1 MPCYGGSLQK
11 MSTGGTLSNYYVDS
25 LIGHDSEE
33 VYGGGVG
40 GAGGGVGGVGGAA
53 RFLQGGHHATPR
65 PSSGVV
71 AEGSDFS
78 SCSFA
83 PKSAVFPA
91 SWHPQ
96 PPAPMPGIYH
106 PYMPQPHLG
115 GPGEGGGGGGGR
127 YVRSWIEPFASFP
140 SSPGN
145 GGGGNSNVSAA
156 SAAAAAATNIASNGA
171 GGGSSSARH
180 YGIVKPESGA
190 AAAAGPVGPSPSSSS
205 ATVSSSSSSCSSDSP
220 SKRTECAPSRE
231 PSGVNGP
238 EYTCNSFL
246 AEPREKAAAAAAA
259 TTTTTVSNGSSH
271 PVAAAAVA
279 AATSNVTTTGSNSS
293 TAAPA
298 KPASGCSRN
307 ASPSSDL
314 KEEKPQQQLDPNNPA
329 ANWIHARSTRKKR
342 CPYTKFQTLELEK
355 EFLFNMYLTRDRRYE
370 VARILNLTERQVKIW
385 FQNRRMKMKKM
396 NKEKGNKGD

>member
-1 MPCYGGSLQK
+1 MSLAVENRLVPGGNDDRPRK
-11 MSTGGTLSNYYVDS
+11 TPN
-25 LIGHDSEE
+25 GHDSEE

-91 SWHPQ
+91 SWPAVHPQ

-156 SAAAAAATNIASNGA
+156 SAAAAAAAAAAATTSIASNGA

-190 AAAAGPVGPSPSSSS
+190 AAAAAAGPVGPSPSSSS
-205 ATVSSSSSSCSSDSP
+205 ATVSSSSSSSSCSSESP

-259 TTTTTVSNGSSH
+259 NSEQRFFSPGCGRRSCSH
-271 PVAAAAVA
+271 QQYHHQQQQQRQYRHPGQASVWLQPQCQPQQRSEGGEAS
-279 AATSNVTTTGSNSS
+279 AAT
-293 TAAPA
+293 
-298 KPASGCSRN
+298 
-307 ASPSSDL
+307 
-314 KEEKPQQQLDPNNPA
+314 
-329 ANWIHARSTRKKR
+329 
-342 CPYTKFQTLELEK
+342 
-355 EFLFNMYLTRDRRYE
+355 
-370 VARILNLTERQVKIW
+370 
-385 FQNRRMKMKKM
+385 
-396 NKEKGNKGD
+396 